1 MLKTQLSKAVYL
13 SLFCVI
19 ASSFVTSSHS
29 NSPILLP
36 EERINSEVHFAKET
50 MAFTMSDAPQVNLS
64 KQELRFANNYI
75 KTSAESL
82 IDIKQRSKI
91 PFTIIDSVFSRYG
104 LPVQLKYLA
113 VIESELKTSALS
125 CVGALGPWQLMPE
138 TAQDLGLKITRQYD
152 ERTNYS
158 KSTKAAALYLKD
170 LYAKFGDWLLVL
182 AAYNSGPGPVYAAIH
197 KSGSKNFWAL
207 QNYLPAETRG
217 HVKRF
222 IATHYYFEGK
232 GSVTT
237 LTKAENI
244 EYSKT
249 VSSFTAA
256 FAARVAAPIIATSI
270 AAPIIATP
278 IAAPITATRV
288 AAPITSAGALQAPT
302 SLPQVTATSASS
314 ENAHGKESSEQRF
327 KRLMKDSE
335 QSLQKSKQLIG
346 G

>member
-1 MLKTQLSKAVYL
+1 
-13 SLFCVI
+13 
-19 ASSFVTSSHS
+19 
-29 NSPILLP
+29 
-36 EERINSEVHFAKET
+36 
-50 MAFTMSDAPQVNLS
+50 
-64 KQELRFANNYI
+64 
-75 KTSAESL
+75 
-82 IDIKQRSKI
+82 
-91 PFTIIDSVFSRYG
+91 
-104 LPVQLKYLA
+104 LKYLA

-138 TAQDLGLKITRQYD
+138 TAQDLGLKINRHVD

-207 QNYLPAETRG
+207 QDYLPAETRG

-222 IATHYYFEGK
+222 IATHYHFEGK

-249 VSSFTAA
+249 VNTFTLSQAKA
-256 FAARVAAPIIATSI
+256 EASVPA
-270 AAPIIATP
+270 
-278 IAAPITATRV
+278 ITAVTRN
-288 AAPITSAGALQAPT
+288 
-302 SLPQVTATSASS
+302 S
-314 ENAHGKESSEQRF
+314 EKACGNEKAVSVKESSEQRF

-335 QSLQKSKQLIG
+335 QSLQKSNQLIG